1 VSAFD
6 PSKLDRVLH
15 EPARLSIASVL
26 ASRPEASF
34 VQIKELLSITDGN
47 LSVHL
52 RALEEAGYVTVTK
65 AFIERKP
72 RTTARLSRK
81 GRAALSR
88 YLDTLEALLRAARS
102 ARPEES

>member
-1 VSAFD
+1 MSAFD
-6 PSKLDRVLH
+6 PSRLDRILH

-26 ASRPEASF
+26 ASRPDASF
-34 VQIKELLSITDGN
+34 VQLKEMLSMTDGN

-52 RALEEAGYVTVTK
+52 RALEDAGYVDVKK
-65 AFIERKP
+65 AFVERKP

-81 GRAALSR
+81 GRAALTR